1 MHQRFLFSRPV
12 AFFPFQDKVAKV
24 RLIHRIQARRKL
36 LKFLRIKD
44 KEKFD
49 WLLKELKIKFVP
61 HRDYEKEEYWK
72 YKKPTKA
79 SRRISAAVVVK
90 FMTCFTSYGF
100 LESQ

>member
-1 MHQRFLFSRPV
+1 M
-12 AFFPFQDKVAKV
+12 AKV

-79 SRRISAAVVVK
+79 TRRISAAVVVN

-100 LESQ
+100 WSHNDQKCEKIV